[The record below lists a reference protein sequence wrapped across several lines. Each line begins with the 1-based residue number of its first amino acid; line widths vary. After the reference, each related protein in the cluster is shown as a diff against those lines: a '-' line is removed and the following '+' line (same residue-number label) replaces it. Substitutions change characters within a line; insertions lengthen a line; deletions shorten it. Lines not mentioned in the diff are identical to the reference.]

1 MPSYILKQS
10 IENIGCFFIVTAQR
24 IRISNLINQ
33 FHFIQCKEKVFNFV
47 QLKIRYG
54 HAEWREEQ
62 AQMTAKN
69 LYEQGLTIEQIARAI
84 GFSMDTV
91 EKWLTQKAG

>member
-1 MPSYILKQS
+1 MLSYILKQS

-24 IRISNLINQ
+24 IRISNLIDQ

-54 HAEWREEQ
+54 HP
-62 AQMTAKN
+62 N
-69 LYEQGLTIEQIARAI
+69 GLQQHLNPFVI
-84 GFSMDTV
+84 
-91 EKWLTQKAG
+91 